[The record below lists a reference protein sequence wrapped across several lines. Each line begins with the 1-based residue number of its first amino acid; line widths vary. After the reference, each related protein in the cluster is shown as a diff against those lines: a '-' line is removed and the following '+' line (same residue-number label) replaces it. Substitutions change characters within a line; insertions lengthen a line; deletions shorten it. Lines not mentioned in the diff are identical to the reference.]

1 MELNTWNAE
10 ALEEKR
16 KALLED
22 IEEANLEKNMI
33 SHQTGLHI
41 NANKIQDRT
50 KELAEA
56 VARYEKELVAV
67 EEELKRRG
75 V

>member
-1 MELNTWNAE
+1 MEFATWSKE

-16 KALLED
+16 NVLIED

-41 NANKIQDRT
+41 NADKIQQRT
-50 KELAEA
+50 KELSAA
-56 VARYEKELVAV
+56 VARYENELA
-67 EEELKRRG
+67 EIQEELKRRG